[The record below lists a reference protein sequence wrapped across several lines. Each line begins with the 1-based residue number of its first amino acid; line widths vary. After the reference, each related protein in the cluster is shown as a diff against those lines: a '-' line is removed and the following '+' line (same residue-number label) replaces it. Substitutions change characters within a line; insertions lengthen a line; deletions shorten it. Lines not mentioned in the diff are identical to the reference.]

1 MRNFNGG
8 GNMKNMMKQV
18 QKLQKDMEAKREE
31 VANQEFEVSSGG
43 GVCTVT
49 INGNKEITKI
59 VLDPEVVDPDDVE
72 TLCDLIMA
80 ATNEAIK
87 KADDE
92 MENAMG
98 QFTKGLNMP
107 GLF

>member
-59 VLDPEVVDPDDVE
+59 VLDPEAVSY
-72 TLCDLIMA
+72 THL
-80 ATNEAIK
+80 
-87 KADDE
+87 
-92 MENAMG
+92 
-98 QFTKGLNMP
+98 
-107 GLF
+107 